1 MFEYIKGELE
11 EQRADGV
18 VVETGGFGYWI
29 RTSMTTSAKLPE
41 LYQPVK
47 LLLYPAFREDDVTL
61 YGFFSEEERQLFVTL
76 IGISGVGPKA
86 AMSLLSQFDEATLIK
101 HVKNADA
108 KAISRT
114 PGIGKKTAERIILE
128 LKDKFKNVPLPEQ
141 DGAVKAQGATEKM
154 QRQDDLYNEGI
165 NGLLGLGYAYK
176 EASDLIDQ
184 VISPDMS
191 IEDLLKAAL
200 AAASKM

>member
-29 RTSMTTSAKLPE
+29 RTSMTTIAKLPE
-41 LYQPVK
+41 LHQPVK

-61 YGFFSEEERQLFVTL
+61 YGFSSEEERQLFVTL

-114 PGIGKKTAERIILE
+114 PGIGKKTADRIILE
-128 LKDKFKNVPLPEQ
+128 LKDKFKNMPVSDQDVP
-141 DGAVKAQGATEKM
+141 AAQGATEKM

-184 VISPDMS
+184 VIAPDMS

>member
-1 MFEYIKGELE
+1 M
-11 EQRADGV
+11 
-18 VVETGGFGYWI
+18 
-29 RTSMTTSAKLPE
+29 
-41 LYQPVK
+41 
-47 LLLYPAFREDDVTL
+47 
-61 YGFFSEEERQLFVTL
+61 
-76 IGISGVGPKA
+76 
-86 AMSLLSQFDEATLIK
+86 
-101 HVKNADA
+101 
-108 KAISRT
+108 
-114 PGIGKKTAERIILE
+114 
-128 LKDKFKNVPLPEQ
+128 KDKFKNVPLPEQ